1 MSESWPLFGLAIR
14 TPDLELRALR
24 EADAFA
30 LAEGLSPDLELDP
43 TLPRFALGDE
53 RLVRAT
59 VPLQSYWRAYGNWT
73 VENWNLSFGVWHG
86 DTLIGTQTLEGEQ
99 FLAKRVVDSSSHLR
113 PEWRGKGLGKEMRR
127 AVLALAFG
135 ELGAEWAVSS
145 AWTDNAASLGV
156 SRALGYELNGLSRH
170 AGEGRKGVLQH
181 VLLTRERWEA
191 GDGGAGITIR
201 GFEACRPM
209 FGLDPV

>member
-1 MSESWPLFGLAIR
+1 MSEFWPLFGLVIR

-30 LAEGLSPDLELDP
+30 LAEGLEPDLELDP
-43 TLPRFALGDE
+43 TL
-53 RLVRAT
+53 
-59 VPLQSYWRAYGNWT
+59 QSYWRSHASWT

-99 FLAKRVVDSSSHLR
+99 FLEKRVVDSSSYLR

-127 AVLALAFG
+127 AVLTLAFG

-145 AWTDNAASLGV
+145 AWADNAASLGV

-170 AGEGRKGVLQH
+170 TSEGRASVLQH
-181 VLLTRERWEA
+181 VLLTRQRWEA
-191 GDGGAGITIR
+191 SGGSAGITIR
-201 GFEACRPM
+201 GFDACRPM